1 VGQTLLFPR
10 VPASSTDPEV
20 RKAYVNAF
28 DLFGPISDLFSVLAN
43 APTLLDG
50 WVDMVRNLRQGLAV
64 EDRLSEIA
72 IVRVAQIGGAHFV
85 AAAHSRLAVKAGVA
99 QAKVDTVSD
108 WRGSQDFD
116 SDERLVLEFAEQLA
130 AGTAEESVV
139 LELQDRLGVRE
150 TAELIIA
157 TSFYCC
163 VARVVTTMGITS
175 LSASH

>member
-1 VGQTLLFPR
+1 
-10 VPASSTDPEV
+10 
-20 RKAYVNAF
+20 
-28 DLFGPISDLFSVLAN
+28 
-43 APTLLDG
+43 
-50 WVDMVRNLRQGLAV
+50 
-64 EDRLSEIA
+64 
-72 IVRVAQIGGAHFV
+72 
-85 AAAHSRLAVKAGVA
+85 VKAGVA